1 MHEPSP
7 GPTTVR
13 IRSGERGARLL
24 AGTAITLGLAL
35 FAWLLLAGDRATTT
49 TLDWASV
56 APPADQPMRPWRYV
70 VLHHSGQASGDT
82 ASIDRNHLLER
93 GWEGIGYHF
102 VIGNG
107 QPMALGRIDAT
118 WRWRTQVG
126 GAHAGTGA
134 KAQPFDEAGI
144 GICLIGDY
152 RQVGPD
158 PAVEARLAD
167 LCALLVTQI
176 PTLSVNRIIAHR
188 EVPGKQTDCPGRV
201 DLQRLRYLVRERLG
215 PASTER

>member
-1 MHEPSP
+1 MDEPSP
-7 GPTTVR
+7 LRTTVR

-24 AGTAITLGLAL
+24 AGIAIAAGLIL
-35 FAWLLLAGDRATTT
+35 FVWLMLAGDRTVTA
-49 TLDWASV
+49 TLDWPSL

-82 ASIDRNHLLER
+82 AGIDRNHLLER
-93 GWEGIGYHF
+93 GWDGIGYHF

-107 QPMALGRIDAT
+107 RPMPLGRIDAT

-134 KAQPFDEAGI
+134 KAQPYDEEGI
-144 GICLIGDY
+144 GICVVGDY
-152 RQVGPD
+152 RQAAPD
-158 PAVEARLAD
+158 AAIEARLAD
-167 LCALLVTQI
+167 LCALLVVQI

-188 EVPGKQTDCPGRV
+188 EVPGKQTDCPGRL

-215 PASTER
+215 GRE